1 MRLGKISPAHAY
13 LLSLGWKHR
22 KWGDDGRDLR
32 NQALDVERSPADVID
47 RLVVKKNNHIRVLQK
62 RVGGGGDLRRRVH
75 GEPQLRLIAVVH
87 GETLEEKSAKA
98 RDCASTNSI
107 ENEESLK
114 ASAVVRELPDAIKAE
129 VDNFL
134 ANCRNID
141 AIMGILVCLRSA
153 ASSHHCFRSYFQ
165 LRSIRS
171 PLPQPMV
178 TTRCLLVLP
187 SHRRLH
193 PSAEANGTHRST
205 PTGQPKLEL

>member
-22 KWGDDGRDLR
+22 RWGDDGRDLR

-87 GETLEEKSAKA
+87 GETLEEKRAKA
-98 RDCASTNSI
+98 RACASTNSI

-129 VDNFL
+129 
-134 ANCRNID
+134 R
-141 AIMGILVCLRSA
+141 GILVYLRSA

-193 PSAEANGTHRST
+193 PSAEANVTHRST

>member
-22 KWGDDGRDLR
+22 RWGDDGRDLR

-87 GETLEEKSAKA
+87 GETLEEKRAKA

-129 VDNFL
+129 
-134 ANCRNID
+134 R
-141 AIMGILVCLRSA
+141 GILVYLRSA

-193 PSAEANGTHRST
+193 PSAEANVTHRST